1 MGEQYPQNPRHA
13 GLRVRRCSCNITAR
27 TGPELDQQSVSA
39 GFQRQARLGPGLY
52 RPDRASSKPA
62 NCLQGPSLYSYNAIL
77 VAVFQT
83 KIGPTSEGETI
94 LSPATPSMRRPV
106 CVRSVFLFLFSL
118 SFLWIPCI
126 RARPPLSPS
135 FHPHSWLSDFRS
147 VHGGCSQF
155 SRCCYL
161 IIDLGSRLSMEA
173 GPGLSRSHL
182 ISAVELGCS
191 DTISLFSC
199 MLFFFLPAFSNC
211 PQRHFEPGSPSN

>member
-1 MGEQYPQNPRHA
+1 MFF
-13 GLRVRRCSCNITAR
+13 S
-27 TGPELDQQSVSA
+27 
-39 GFQRQARLGPGLY
+39 F
-52 RPDRASSKPA
+52 
-62 NCLQGPSLYSYNAIL
+62 CL
-77 VAVFQT
+77 
-83 KIGPTSEGETI
+83 
-94 LSPATPSMRRPV
+94 
-106 CVRSVFLFLFSL
+106 LFLFSL

-191 DTISLFSC
+191 DTISLLSCMLFFFFPC

-211 PQRHFEPGSPSN
+211 PQRHFEPGSPSNDDRQLGHRAHRFAVIA

>member
-1 MGEQYPQNPRHA
+1 MSQVCFS
-13 GLRVRRCSCNITAR
+13 LSVCSFC
-27 TGPELDQQSVSA
+27 
-39 GFQRQARLGPGLY
+39 
-52 RPDRASSKPA
+52 
-62 NCLQGPSLYSYNAIL
+62 
-77 VAVFQT
+77 
-83 KIGPTSEGETI
+83 
-94 LSPATPSMRRPV
+94 
-106 CVRSVFLFLFSL
+106 FLFLFSL

-161 IIDLGSRLSMEA
+161 IIDLGFRLSMEA

-191 DTISLFSC
+191 GYHLSSFLYALFLSSC
-199 MLFFFLPAFSNC
+199 LF
-211 PQRHFEPGSPSN
+211 